1 MEYVTYQLTI
11 KKEYAAAILEDLR
24 LNDAIEFL
32 PNDISQWQIIE
43 TRKRI
48 AEMNANPQLEIDGE
62 NFFESIID
70 D

>member
-24 LNDAIEFL
+24 LNDAIEFM
-32 PNDISQWQIIE
+32 PNDIPQWQILE

-48 AEMNANPQLEIDGE
+48 AEMNANPQLELDGE

>member
-1 MEYVTYQLTI
+1 MNDTIYHLTI
-11 KKEYAAAILEDLR
+11 KKDYAAAILEDLR
-24 LNDAIEFL
+24 INDAIEFL
-32 PNDISQWQIIE
+32 PNDIPQWQIIE